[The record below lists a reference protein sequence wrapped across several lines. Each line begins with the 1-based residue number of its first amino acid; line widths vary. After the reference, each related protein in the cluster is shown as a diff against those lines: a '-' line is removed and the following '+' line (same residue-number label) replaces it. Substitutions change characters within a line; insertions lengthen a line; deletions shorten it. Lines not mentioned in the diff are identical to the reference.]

1 MTAKSDVSP
10 GNWIALVSAG
20 PAIARAV
27 SASAGSTVRSEA
39 ELDAYVQFVSDA
51 AIGASG
57 EDLLGQLVADVA
69 NLLAVGV
76 DPVSGD
82 AYAEGLEQARRA
94 GAILA
99 VELEPGEATAI
110 RGWYLAAASRVVQ
123 AAREGG
129 VLGIGASDVSTWE
142 RETIQSIAD
151 ALGADAGSSS

>member
-1 MTAKSDVSP
+1 MTTKAEISP
-10 GNWIALVSAG
+10 GNWAALVSAG

-27 SASAGSTVRSEA
+27 SASAGSMGTSET
-39 ELDAYVQFVSDA
+39 ELDAYIQFVSDA
-51 AIGASG
+51 AIGSSD
-57 EDLLGQLVADVA
+57 ESILGRLVADIA

-82 AYAEGLEQARRA
+82 AYTEGIEQARRA

-110 RGWYLAAASRVVQ
+110 RGWYLAAAGRVAQ

-129 VLGIGASDVSTWE
+129 ILGIGSSDMSTWE
-142 RETIQSIAD
+142 RETIASIAD
-151 ALGADAGSSS
+151 ALGSEAV

>member
-1 MTAKSDVSP
+1 MTTKADVSP
-10 GNWIALVSAG
+10 GNWAALVSAG

-27 SASAGSTVRSEA
+27 SASAGSTDRSEA
-39 ELDAYVQFVSDA
+39 ELDAFVQFVSDA
-51 AIGASG
+51 AAGASG
-57 EDLLGQLVADVA
+57 DDLLGQLVADVA
-69 NLLAVGV
+69 NRLAVGV

-82 AYAEGLEQARRA
+82 AFAEGLEQARRA

-110 RGWYLAAASRVVQ
+110 RGWYLAAATRVAR

-129 VLGIGASDVSTWE
+129 ILGIGASDVSTWE

-151 ALGADAGSSS
+151 ALGADTAPSS

>member
-1 MTAKSDVSP
+1 MTTKSDVSP
-10 GNWIALVSAG
+10 GNWAALVSAG

-27 SASAGSTVRSEA
+27 SASAGSTDRSEA

-51 AIGASG
+51 ATGASG
-57 EDLLGQLVADVA
+57 DDLLGQLVEDIS

-76 DPVSGD
+76 APVSGD
-82 AYAEGLEQARRA
+82 AFAEGLEQSRRA

-110 RGWYLAAASRVVQ
+110 RGWYLAAASRVAQ

-129 VLGIGASDVSTWE
+129 ILGIGSTDVSTWE

-151 ALGADAGSSS
+151 ALGANAANGS

>member
-1 MTAKSDVSP
+1 MTTKSDVSP
-10 GNWIALVSAG
+10 GNWAALVSAG

-27 SASAGSTVRSEA
+27 SASAGSTDRSEA
-39 ELDAYVQFVSDA
+39 ELGAYVEFVSDA

-57 EDLLGQLVADVA
+57 EDVLGQLVADVS

-76 DPVSGD
+76 EPVSGD
-82 AYAEGLEQARRA
+82 AFAEGLEQSRRA

-99 VELEPGEATAI
+99 VELEPDEATAI
-110 RGWYLAAASRVVQ
+110 RGWYLAAASRVAQ

-142 RETIQSIAD
+142 RETIQSIAE
-151 ALGADAGSSS
+151 ALGADTAHAG